1 MPNYIRVKQIDP
13 GEFTGA
19 VNTVIESQSFKI
31 NVDTATGLVLSNVGG
46 VSISGANIDLVDS
59 SLSIS
64 GNLNVGGTIQGNI
77 NLAVTNVIYNTGNQN
92 ISGIKNFY
100 SRPTINGTG
109 VLLSGEIFSNRIVY
123 TTGNQIIS
131 GDKKFANRI
140 NFLNSNN
147 DLIGYISG
155 SNSNILSIFSN
166 EYLNLDSAFGAEIS
180 LRDYLYFACPS
191 TIEFD
196 TTDSITFFN
205 DGEIY
210 AGGKNAY
217 FKNLNATNT
226 LNLNSIE
233 TSNYYDQPRILL
245 GDAGILKSPGPEASL
260 EYRSVLL
267 GSNISDS
274 TNGADVTKANA
285 GSAAPFITLVASP
298 AEYSNRNGVYIG
310 NVTGINGNINKINY
324 FMFIDMEEAGN
335 TYGSVLIGTGASKRN
350 QVSPIAS
357 GYRLQVNG
365 NLLAYN
371 IVYNTGNQNISGIKN
386 FISKPTV
393 NGTGVL
399 LSGDSASRVNYL
411 TATLNQTGTY
421 YATSG
426 YNNLY
431 LKYNNT
437 STTEGITRVILPY
450 ESGSLGDILNIEW
463 TNEGGPGGRTGDY
476 FIINRL
482 ASDGSLSPNIP
493 LKKDNYISFIRTPA
507 GDNSGYAWHQ
517 IGAHETTLNS
527 TINYSRNIFPT
538 KENLYVTG
546 QTISNLFTNTISDG
560 LGRID
565 ILSGKS
571 VLIYGDQANISG
583 QKSFQD
589 LNYVRKTTAYNYVTG
604 NFSFNNFYVNLI
616 NANSPRTGLLPVP
629 TSGLNYYVKSLNTGV
644 VLLSGIS
651 SGVKIDSFDYLNLYK
666 NESVQLLGV
675 NNPGYTGWI
684 TMALNEGLT

>member
-31 NVDTATGLVLSNVGG
+31 NVDTATGLVLNNVGG
-46 VSISGANIDLVDS
+46 LSISGANIDLVDS

-77 NLAVTNVIYNTGNQN
+77 NLAVANVVYVSGNQT
-92 ISGIKNFY
+92 ISGVKTFT
-100 SRPTINGTG
+100 SRPTVNGTG
-109 VLLSGEIFSNRIVY
+109 VLLSGEILSNRIVY
-123 TTGNQIIS
+123 TTGNQIVS
-131 GDKKFANRI
+131 GDKRFANGIYITDTNNNLAGRI
-140 NFLNSNN
+140 TGIGGGGYMQFVSPQLIELIQENAGSQININN
-147 DLIGYISG
+147 GIYI
-155 SNSNILSIFSN
+155 NAADQL
-166 EYLNLDSAFGAEIS
+166 EYDGGDI
-180 LRDYLYFACPS
+180 YLYGAP
-191 TIEFD
+191 
-196 TTDSITFFN
+196 N
-205 DGEIY
+205 IY
-210 AGGKNAY
+210 AEGSDAY
-217 FKNLNATNT
+217 FQNLNARNT
-226 LNLNSIE
+226 LTLNSIN
-233 TSNYYDQPRILL
+233 TNDYYDQPKILL
-245 GDAGILKSPGPEASL
+245 GNAGILKSTGPQAGL

-267 GSNISDS
+267 GANITDS
-274 TNGADVTKANA
+274 TNGADYTKVYS
-285 GSAAPFITLVASP
+285 GTAAPFINFVAGP
-298 AEYSNRNGVYIG
+298 AQYGSRNGIYIG
-310 NVTGINGNINKINY
+310 NVTGLNGNINKINH
-324 FMFIDMEEAGN
+324 FMFIDMEETGN
-335 TYGSVLIGTGASKRN
+335 TYGSVKIGTGISNRN
-350 QVSPIAS
+350 QISPIVS
-357 GYRLQVNG
+357 GYRLQVDG

-411 TATLNQTGTY
+411 TNTLTQTGTY

-463 TNEGGPGGRTGDY
+463 TNEGGAGGRTGDY
-476 FIINRL
+476 FIMNRL
-482 ASDGSLSPNIP
+482 VSDGSLSPNIP
-493 LKKDNYISFIRTPA
+493 LKKDNYISFIRTPG

-517 IGAHETTLNS
+517 VAANQT
-527 TINYSRNIFPT
+527 TINASLDYSRALFPT

-565 ILSGKS
+565 ILSGQS

-583 QKSFQD
+583 RKSFQN

-604 NFSFNNFYVNLI
+604 NFDFNNFYVNLI
-616 NANSPRTGLLPVP
+616 NATSPRTGILPTP
-629 TSGLNYYVKSLNTGV
+629 TSGLNYYVKNLNTGV
-644 VLLSGIS
+644 VFLTGIS
-651 SGVKIDSFDYLNLYK
+651 GLKIDSADYLNLYK
-666 NESVQLLGV
+666 NESVELLGV
-675 NNPGYTGWI
+675 NNLGYTGWI
-684 TMALNEGLT
+684 TMSLNEGLT